1 MSRPTRVL
9 VVEDE
14 RNIRTALAVWLRGL
28 GCVVSDCG
36 SSDWTVEVGR
46 NEFDLA
52 LAGVSREGRDGL
64 NLINRL
70 RASRPGM
77 QVVVMS
83 VDAAVE
89 TVVEAMRRGA
99 VDYLVRPLTP
109 APLRRVLDHLQSTGR
124 PDQNVIAN
132 GL

>member
-1 MSRPTRVL
+1 MSRPARVL

-14 RNIRTALAVWLRGL
+14 RNIRTALAVWLQGL

-52 LAGVSREGRDGL
+52 LVGISREGRDGL
-64 NLINRL
+64 NLIGHL

-83 VDAAVE
+83 VDPGVD

-109 APLRRVLDHLQSTGR
+109 ARLRRVLDQLQPTGR
-124 PDQNVIAN
+124 PV
-132 GL
+132 